1 MHYHTVSHVLVFI
14 IPPSSP
20 SLHCVT
26 FRILLQCRSSR
37 RKWTIFHTTTLSFT
51 AQRRVSTLTF
61 HHCCH
66 LRSSSFWKRHRIWGR
81 EIVYKKPCLPHL
93 PLLEDLEIG
102 GWTHL
107 HDNIVN
113 HITRRI
119 HNNPYFL
126 PALTLQFEGQG
137 TIFRE
142 DQQALEGLHIVC
154 RRLEWDAVEYIVH
167 AQSTCESFKWQW
179 TEDWL
184 DERRGGLPAAKGNK
198 YKGGGKKECR
208 TGPLSAAHGPTSRRV
223 TQNERLKS
231 GNSGA
236 LYSEIQLE
244 YLYTWGS
251 QKWGRNEAR

>member
-26 FRILLQCRSSR
+26 FNILLQCRSSR
-37 RKWTIFHTTTLSFT
+37 RKWKIFHTTTLSFT

-167 AQSTCESFKWQW
+167 AQKHMWEFQVAVNRGLIRW
-179 TEDWL
+179 E
-184 DERRGGLPAAKGNK
+184 ERRVASSQRKQIQRR
-198 YKGGGKKECR
+198 GKEGMQDWSFECCSWAYFKESHTEREIKEWQLRCSVFR
-208 TGPLSAAHGPTSRRV
+208 NPTRV
-223 TQNERLKS
+223 FIYMRE
-231 GNSGA
+231 
-236 LYSEIQLE
+236 SEM
-244 YLYTWGS
+244 
-251 QKWGRNEAR
+251 R